1 VLFIKLEM
9 SAFHLYKKLLPC
21 KLCGGEVDSGSICNS
36 CKDKIKRERK
46 KKRISRE

>member
-1 VLFIKLEM
+1 MLLVKFEM
-9 SAFHLYKKLLPC
+9 SAFHLYKKILPC
-21 KLCGGEVDSGSICNS
+21 KLCGGEVDSGSTCNS